1 MAEHEVPDLHD
12 IEEKIHAA
20 HDAEDRLMHT
30 MPNAIHPD
38 YNAFPGMMPP
48 SASPAAVE
56 KNAAKQPEPDPE
68 SSVERRDD
76 RGEVVPC
83 CQSSWELGAIAHARS
98 SIPGLSGS
106 VYLPRW
112 CRRSC
117 SDCAGTQDGH
127 APPSAGTDAGD
138 RQTELMS

>member
-38 YNAFPGMMPP
+38 DNAFPGMMPP

-56 KNAAKQPEPDPE
+56 KNEAKQPEPDPE

-76 RGEVVPC
+76 DEEAFVESPVVEDDSPP
-83 CQSSWELGAIAHARS
+83 
-98 SIPGLSGS
+98 PGD
-106 VYLPRW
+106 PDHR
-112 CRRSC
+112 
-117 SDCAGTQDGH
+117 
-127 APPSAGTDAGD
+127 
-138 RQTELMS
+138 